1 MKDYIK
7 LLKKSPLAMIGTVL
21 VILFLFVALFAPMLA
36 PYDPIKQDLNNI
48 LQPPSKE
55 HPFGT
60 DTLGRDI
67 LSRIIYGAR
76 ISLIV
81 GVLVVTISSII
92 GIVAGLISG
101 FFGGYIDLIIMR
113 ITDLFL
119 SFPALILAMAIAG
132 ALGPSLT
139 NTMIAISLVWW
150 PPYARLIRG
159 QVLTV
164 KHKEFVEAA
173 TALGQSNLR
182 IMFTHVLPNS
192 LTPAIIQATMDLG
205 AVILT
210 AAGLSFIGFG
220 AQPPTPEWGSMI
232 SLGRNYFLKQW
243 WLATFPG
250 LAILITVVGF
260 NLLGDGIRDLLDPR
274 IRRELKEA

>member
-7 LLKKSPLAMIGTVL
+7 LLKKSPLAMVGTVL

>member
-7 LLKKSPLAMIGTVL
+7 LLKKSPLAMVGTVL
-21 VILFLFVALFAPMLA
+21 VIIFLFIALFAPFLT

-48 LQPPSKE
+48 LQPPSWA

-76 ISLIV
+76 ISLVI
-81 GVLVVTISSII
+81 GVLVVAISSLI
-92 GIVAGLISG
+92 GMALGLISG
-101 FFGGYIDLIIMR
+101 FFGGYMDLIIMR

-159 QVLTV
+159 QVLTLRD
-164 KHKEFVEAA
+164 KEFVEAA
-173 TALGQSNLR
+173 TALGASNVK
-182 IMFTHVLPNS
+182 IMFMHILPNS
-192 LTPAIIQATMDLG
+192 ITPAIIQATMDLG
-205 AVILT
+205 SVILT

-250 LAILITVVGF
+250 LAILFTVVGF

-274 IRRELKEA
+274 IRRELKEV

>member
-1 MKDYIK
+1 MKEYIK
-7 LLKKSPLAMIGTVL
+7 LLKKSPLAMVGTVL
-21 VILFLFVALFAPMLA
+21 VAIFLFIALFAPLLA
-36 PYDPIKQDLNNI
+36 PYDPIKQNLNNI
-48 LQPPSKE
+48 LQPPSRE

-67 LSRIIYGAR
+67 LSRVIYGAR
-76 ISLIV
+76 ISLII
-81 GVLVVTISSII
+81 GVLVVAISSMI

-101 FFGGYIDLIIMR
+101 FFGGYVDLIVMR

-150 PPYARLIRG
+150 PTYARLIRG

-164 KHKEFVEAA
+164 KNKEFVEAA
-173 TALGQSNLR
+173 TALGESNIK

-192 LTPAIIQATMDLG
+192 VTPAIIQATMDLG

-250 LAILITVVGF
+250 LAILTTVIGF

-274 IRRELKEA
+274 IRRELKEM

>member
-1 MKDYIK
+1 MKEYIK
-7 LLKKSPLAMIGTVL
+7 LLKKSPLAMVGTVL
-21 VILFLFVALFAPMLA
+21 VAIFLFIALFAPLLA
-36 PYDPIKQDLNNI
+36 PYDPIKQNLNNI
-48 LQPPSKE
+48 LQPPSRE

-67 LSRIIYGAR
+67 LSRVIYGAR
-76 ISLIV
+76 ISLII
-81 GVLVVTISSII
+81 GVLVVAISSMI

-101 FFGGYIDLIIMR
+101 FFGGYVDLIVMR

-150 PPYARLIRG
+150 PTYARLIRG

-164 KHKEFVEAA
+164 KNKEFVEAA
-173 TALGQSNLR
+173 TALGESNIK

-192 LTPAIIQATMDLG
+192 VTPAIIQATMDLG

-250 LAILITVVGF
+250 LAILTTVIGF

-274 IRRELKEA
+274 IRRELKEI

>member
-7 LLKKSPLAMIGTVL
+7 LLKKSPLAMVGTVL

-55 HPFGT
+55 HLFGT

>member
-7 LLKKSPLAMIGTVL
+7 LLKKSPLAMVGTVL
-21 VILFLFVALFAPMLA
+21 VLLFLFVALFAPILA
-36 PYDPIKQDLNNI
+36 PYDPIKQDLSNI
-48 LQPPSKE
+48 LQPPSEK

-92 GIVAGLISG
+92 GIIAGLVSG
-101 FFGGYIDLIIMR
+101 FFGGYIDLIVMR

>member
-1 MKDYIK
+1 MKDYMR
-7 LLKKSPLAMIGTVL
+7 LLKKSPLAMVGTVL
-21 VILFLFVALFAPMLA
+21 VAIFLFIAIFAPLIA

-48 LQPPSKE
+48 LQPPSKA

-67 LSRIIYGAR
+67 LSRVIYGAR
-76 ISLIV
+76 ISLII
-81 GVLVVTISSII
+81 GVLVVAISSFI
-92 GIVAGLISG
+92 GIVAGLLSG

-159 QVLTV
+159 QVLIV
-164 KHKEFVEAA
+164 KNREFVEAA
-173 TALGQSNLR
+173 TALGESNLK

-192 LTPAIIQATMDLG
+192 VTPAIIQATMDLG

-250 LAILITVVGF
+250 LAILVTVIGF

>member
-1 MKDYIK
+1 MKDYMR
-7 LLKKSPLAMIGTVL
+7 LLKKSPLAMVGTIL
-21 VILFLFVALFAPMLA
+21 VAIFLFIALFAPLIA

-48 LQPPSKE
+48 LQPPSKA

-67 LSRIIYGAR
+67 LSRVIYGAR
-76 ISLIV
+76 ISLII
-81 GVLVVTISSII
+81 GVLVVAISSLI
-92 GIVAGLISG
+92 GIVAGLLSG
-101 FFGGYIDLIIMR
+101 FFGGYVDLVIMR

-159 QVLTV
+159 QVLIV
-164 KHKEFVEAA
+164 KNREFVEAA
-173 TALGQSNLR
+173 TALGESNLK

-192 LTPAIIQATMDLG
+192 VTPAIIQATMDLG

-250 LAILITVVGF
+250 LAILVTVVGF

>member
-1 MKDYIK
+1 MKDYMR
-7 LLKKSPLAMIGTVL
+7 LLKKSPLAMVGTIL
-21 VILFLFVALFAPMLA
+21 VAIFLFIALFAPLIA

-48 LQPPSKE
+48 LQPPSKA

-67 LSRIIYGAR
+67 LSRVIYGAR
-76 ISLIV
+76 ISLII
-81 GVLVVTISSII
+81 GVLVVAISSLI
-92 GIVAGLISG
+92 GIVAGLLSG
-101 FFGGYIDLIIMR
+101 FFGGYVDLVIMR

-159 QVLTV
+159 QVLIV
-164 KHKEFVEAA
+164 KNREFVEAA
-173 TALGQSNLR
+173 HALGESNLK

-192 LTPAIIQATMDLG
+192 VTPAIIQATMDLG

-250 LAILITVVGF
+250 LAILVTVVGF

>member
-1 MKDYIK
+1 MKEYLG
-7 LLKKSPLAMIGTVL
+7 LLKKSPLAMVGIIV
-21 VILFLFVALFAPMLA
+21 VIIFLFVAFFAPWLA
-36 PYDPIKQDLNNI
+36 PYNPIKQNLDNI
-48 LQPPSKE
+48 LQPPSLP

-67 LSRIIYGAR
+67 FSRVIYGAR
-76 ISLIV
+76 ISLVI
-81 GVLVVTISSII
+81 GVMVVTVSSII
-92 GIVAGLISG
+92 GIFFGLVSG

-113 ITDLFL
+113 FTDLFL

-150 PPYARLIRG
+150 PSYARLIRG
-159 QVLTV
+159 QVLAI

-173 TALGQSNLR
+173 NALGESNIK
-182 IMFTHVLPNS
+182 IMLGHVLPNS
-192 LTPAIIQATMDLG
+192 VGPAVIQATMDLG
-205 AVILT
+205 SVILT

-220 AQPPTPEWGSMI
+220 AQPPIPEWGSMI

-250 LAILITVVGF
+250 LAILFTVIGF
-260 NLLGDGIRDLLDPR
+260 NLLGDGVRDLLDPR
-274 IRRELKEA
+274 IRRELKV